1 MKVVFKKRFFFKRYN
16 LKFFMN
22 VAGKLE
28 DHQTW
33 FLRSEERCELCKLSD
48 YHFANFKTR

>member
-1 MKVVFKKRFFFKRYN
+1 MKVVFKKRFFLKKRYN

-28 DHQTW
+28 DHHTW
-33 FLRSEERCELCKLSD
+33 FLRSEERCELYTPD
-48 YHFANFKTR
+48 YHFSNFKTG